1 MFNLLP
7 ENLRVNIKKEYFVRK
22 VVLSL
27 VFVIFLQTVFLIFI
41 FPSWLISSYKEK
53 EVVSRGEEMNK
64 YLSSLNVASTTS
76 NIRMINQKLAVIDGA
91 LSYPEMV
98 PIIKNILSKRT
109 SAIKIVDVVYISDGE
124 KSASVSIKG
133 KSETRESLLSFVKS
147 LQDTNLFK
155 SVDLPIS
162 NLTKDKN
169 LSFSI
174 EIKIDRQ

>member
-7 ENLRVNIKKEYFVRK
+7 ENLRVDIKKEYFIRK

-27 VFVIFLQTVFLIFI
+27 IFVIFLQIVFFIFI
-41 FPSWLISSYKEK
+41 LPSWLISSYKEK
-53 EVVSRGEEMNK
+53 EVVAKGEEMNK

-76 NIRMINQKLAVIDGA
+76 NIRAINQKLAVIDGA

-98 PIIKNILSKRT
+98 PLIKNILSKRT
-109 SAIKIVDVVYISDGE
+109 SAIKIVDVVYISNGE

-169 LSFSI
+169 LSFSV
-174 EIKIDRQ
+174 EIKIERQ